1 MRYGI
6 DIVFKRLREFVT
18 IYFKFCDDMSKD
30 NNTNILQTERMQ
42 HWLEMTS
49 NKFSFQDCTILNV
62 IQQLNK
68 DNKLRLKYILLQ
80 TYLYLYF

>member
-62 IQQLNK
+62 IQ
-68 DNKLRLKYILLQ
+68 
-80 TYLYLYF
+80 